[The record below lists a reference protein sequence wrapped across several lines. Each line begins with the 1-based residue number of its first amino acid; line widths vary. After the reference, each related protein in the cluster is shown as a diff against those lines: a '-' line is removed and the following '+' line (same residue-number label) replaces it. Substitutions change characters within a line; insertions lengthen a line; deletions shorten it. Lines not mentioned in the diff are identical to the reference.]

1 MARKMKELYSFKL
14 KSHFNKLLFDHL
26 KNVGK
31 MCKEIIMS
39 KSMNFSD
46 SDQMSK
52 VAYLIGISH
61 DFGKSTT
68 FFQNKLNKDE
78 RTENAQHSFIS
89 SLFGYFLTKKLCGE
103 GRFPLYAWI
112 VISRHHGDIQNLY
125 GEEIK
130 RLKNYQ
136 EIVKKQAVDIKRN
149 FLNEISVIYDILLNE
164 IKIKGGASI
173 VVEFFEKIENN
184 YADFIKEI
192 RDSVLRLV
200 SEENLNNYFMIIF
213 LYSVLLDADKLDSC
227 GYSEIPKISE
237 AENML
242 LTSKLVEEY
251 IENKKFTKNTI
262 NELRRKAFNEV
273 MKNLEK
279 TDLDERILSIN
290 LPTGLGKTLIG
301 LFAALRLRE
310 KIKCKL
316 NFYPKII
323 YSLPFLS
330 IIDQNSEVIRDILHQ
345 KFKEIP
351 SRVFLQHH
359 HLSDISYIENRDD
372 EFESLDPSK
381 ALILVEGWHSE
392 IIITTFIQL
401 FHSMITNKSNA
412 ARKFHNIINSILI
425 LDEVQNIPVKYW
437 KMLSIVLETL
447 CTKFNCWVILMSATQ
462 PLIFSSEKVKSLVD
476 NEQLYFN
483 AVDRYDVIFKG
494 AMSMEEFKEHLKK
507 EIEGSDKDLLIILNT
522 INSCKDI
529 YAFVKSIIREKYG
542 NEEIS
547 SEGYVKFG
555 FGSKKPLILINLST
569 LIIPVHR
576 LERIKVIRE
585 NKNVRKII
593 VTTQL
598 IEAGVDISASR
609 VIRDFAPI
617 DSIIQSAGRCN
628 RNFDQEKGQIMIV
641 GLRDDR
647 GKYLSS
653 YIYDST
659 LLGASKE
666 CIEETFKSESVS
678 EKEFSLKIQKNYY
691 NIISNRTAQ
700 AEDEMKH
707 IKALNFS
714 RISEFKLI
722 ENEPNVDILVDID
735 GTISKNLEKIK
746 KLIEDLKEKGEKKN
760 KFEILAEVEKEKRKL
775 AKYIVSIP
783 FYKLKDEILNL
794 PEALGSSKTFRKV
807 NREFIKEF
815 YDIESGFRIN
825 EKTETNLI

>member
-1 MARKMKELYSFKL
+1 MKELYSFKL
-14 KSHFNKLLFDHL
+14 KSHFDKLLFDHL

-31 MCKEIIMS
+31 MSKEIIMS
-39 KSMNFSD
+39 KSVDFLD
-46 SDQMSK
+46 LDQMSK

-103 GRFPLYAWI
+103 GRLPLYAWI
-112 VISRHHGDIQNLY
+112 VISRHHGDIQNLR
-125 GEEIK
+125 EEID
-130 RLKNYQ
+130 RLKNKNCQ
-136 EIVKKQAVDIKRN
+136 EIVKRQVSDIKRN
-149 FLNEISVIYDILLNE
+149 FLDEISVIYNFLLSE
-164 IKIKGGASI
+164 LKIESGANM
-173 VVEFFEKIENN
+173 VVEFLEKIENN
-184 YADFIKEI
+184 YVDFIKEI
-192 RDSVLRLV
+192 RNSVLRLV
-200 SEENLNNYFMIIF
+200 SEENLDNYFMIIL

-227 GYSEIPKISE
+227 GYSEVPKISE
-237 AENML
+237 AENMA
-242 LTSKLVEEY
+242 LTSKLIEEY

-279 TDLDERILSIN
+279 TNLDERILSIN

-301 LFAALRLRE
+301 LSAALQLRE

-330 IIDQNSEVIRDILHQ
+330 IIDQNSEVIKDVLHQ

-351 SRVFLQHH
+351 SRIFLQHH
-359 HLSDISYIENRDD
+359 HLSDISYIENRGD

-381 ALILVEGWHSE
+381 SLVLIEGWHSE

-401 FHSMITNKSNA
+401 FHSMITNRNGA

-425 LDEVQNIPVKYW
+425 LDEIQNIPVKYW
-437 KMLSIVLETL
+437 KMLSIVLEIL

-462 PLIFSSEKVKSLVD
+462 PLIFSNEKVKSLVGD
-476 NEQLYFN
+476 EQLYFN

-494 AMSMEEFKEHLKK
+494 AISMEEFKEYLKK
-507 EIEGSDKDLLIILNT
+507 EIESSDKDLLIILNT
-522 INSCKDI
+522 IKSCKDV
-529 YAFVKSIIREKYG
+529 YTFVKSIIKEKYKD
-542 NEEIS
+542 EKVS
-547 SEGYVKFG
+547 SEGYVKFD
-555 FGSKKPLILINLST
+555 FGSRKPLILINLST
-569 LIIPVHR
+569 LVIPAHR
-576 LERIKVIRE
+576 LERIKVTRE

-598 IEAGVDISASR
+598 VEAGVDISASR

-628 RNFDQEKGQIMIV
+628 RNFDQEKGQIAIV
-641 GLRDDR
+641 WLRDDK

-653 YIYDST
+653 YIYDPT

-666 CIEETFKSESVS
+666 CIEETIKSEIVS
-678 EKEFSLKIQKNYY
+678 EKGFSFKIQKNYY
-691 NIISNRTAQ
+691 NIISRRAAQ
-700 AEDEMKH
+700 SEDEIKY

-714 RISEFKLI
+714 RVSEFKLI
-722 ENEPNVDILVDID
+722 EEEPNMDILVDMD
-735 GTISKNLEKIK
+735 GMVSKNLKRIK
-746 KLIEDLKEKGEKKN
+746 ELIEDLKERSEKKN
-760 KFEILAEVEKEKRKL
+760 KFEILAEIEKEKRKL

-783 FYKLKDEILNL
+783 FYKVKDGILNL
-794 PEALGSSKTFRKV
+794 PEALGASTTFRKV
-807 NREFIKEF
+807 DRSFIKEF

-825 EKTETNLI
+825 EKIETNII